1 MFIRI
6 ICTNQLFSDL
16 VMVLIIINTVVLA
29 LDSYPIDPVKDA
41 LFGKINTA
49 LTWLFFSE
57 MVMKLIGLGVTT
69 YARDR
74 YNIFDSIVVVLTVA
88 ENIVDLSV
96 PDSNFSYR
104 GAILG
109 FRSVRILRIFK
120 LARNLRSFI
129 IMIEKISVS
138 IKDIANFSV
147 LLFLF
152 LFTFT
157 LLGLE
162 LFANKVKFNADGE
175 VDLVNGTSFR
185 PSFDDFFKA
194 FITIFMVLIGDNWP
208 QYMYKHMIAVGDLSA
223 VFFVFLQVFGKYVLL
238 NLFLA
243 ILLEN
248 FEDIDEEKVAAADES
263 QGAEATSN

>member
-1 MFIRI
+1 
-6 ICTNQLFSDL
+6 
-16 VMVLIIINTVVLA
+16 MVL
-29 LDSYPIDPVKDA
+29 
-41 LFGKINTA
+41 KI
-49 LTWLFFSE
+49 L
-57 MVMKLIGLGVTT
+57 GLGVVN

-74 YNIFDSIVVVLTVA
+74 YNLFDSLVVILTVA
-88 ENIVDLSV
+88 ENIVDLSYS
-96 PDSNFSYR
+96 DNSFSSR
-104 GAILG
+104 AALLA

-120 LARNLRSFI
+120 LTKNLRSFI

-162 LFANKVKFNADGE
+162 LFANKVKFNDSGE
-175 VDLVNGTSFR
+175 VDLINGKSFR
-185 PSFDDFFKA
+185 PSFDDFFKS

-208 QYMYKHMIAVGDLSA
+208 QYMYKHMIAVGDFSA
-223 VFFVFLQVFGKYVLL
+223 FFFVFLQVFGKYVLL

-243 ILLEN
+243 ILLE
-248 FEDIDEEKVAAADES
+248 I
-263 QGAEATSN
+263 